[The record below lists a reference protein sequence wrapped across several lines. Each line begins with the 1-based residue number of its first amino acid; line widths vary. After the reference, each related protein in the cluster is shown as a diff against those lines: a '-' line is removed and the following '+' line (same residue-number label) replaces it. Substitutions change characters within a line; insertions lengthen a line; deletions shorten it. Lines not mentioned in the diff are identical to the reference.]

1 MVARIYRPAKT
12 AMSSGTAKTHDWVLE
27 YEPERARTIE
37 PLMGYTSS
45 DDMKSQIR
53 LRFETKE
60 QAIAYAER
68 ERIPFRVED
77 HKTRRRV
84 AVAYSDNFRRDR
96 RQPWTH

>member
-12 AMSSGTAKTHDWVLE
+12 AMSSGHAKTHRWVLD
-27 YEPERARTIE
+27 YEPERAKTIE

-53 LRFETKE
+53 LQFDTKE
-60 QAIAYAER
+60 EAIDYAKR
-68 ERIPFRVED
+68 NGIPFQVFEPKERV
-77 HKTRRRV
+77 RP
-84 AVAYSDNFRRDR
+84 AIAYSDNFRRER